1 MGRYYHGDIE
11 GKFMFAVQPSNA
23 ADRFGVTGYAGP
35 LQYYFTGKDIPDV
48 EAELEEI
55 EDQFGELKH
64 CLLAYFDLY
73 ETPEDAPITFTEYL
87 EKGGKPKLNEALFS
101 EYADYI
107 LGKKILKCLQQ
118 HDECN
123 FEAEI

>member
-1 MGRYYHGDIE
+1 MGRYYTGDIE
-11 GKFMFAVQPSNA
+11 GKFVFAVQGSDA
-23 ADRFGVTGYAGP
+23 ADRFGVTGECRE
-35 LQYYFTGKDIPDV
+35 LHYYFSSKNIPDV

-55 EDQFGELKH
+55 ENQFGELKH

-73 ETPEDAPITFTEYL
+73 ETPENAPITFTEYL

-107 LGKKILKCLQQ
+107 LGKKILKCLEE
-118 HDECN
+118 HTECS
-123 FEAEI
+123 FEAEM

>member
-11 GKFMFAVQPSNA
+11 GKFMFGVQSSDA
-23 ADRFGVTGYAGP
+23 AEVWCYWLCWTTTD
-35 LQYYFTGKDIPDV
+35 YFTGKDIPDV

-55 EDQFGELKH
+55 EDQFGKLKH

-101 EYADYI
+101 GLYTRKVI
-107 LGKKILKCLQQ
+107 KL
-118 HDECN
+118 N
-123 FEAEI
+123 